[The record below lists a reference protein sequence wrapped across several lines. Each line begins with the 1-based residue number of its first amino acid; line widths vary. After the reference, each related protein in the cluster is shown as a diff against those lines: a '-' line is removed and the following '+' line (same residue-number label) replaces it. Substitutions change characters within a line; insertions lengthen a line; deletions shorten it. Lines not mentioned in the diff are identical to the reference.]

1 MQWSRLEFSTLFL
14 ETVSIS
20 VLVAN
25 ALLDMDA
32 ESKVLLL
39 VGDKCGGG
47 SGVVVTGVEW
57 IAVKF

>member
-14 ETVSIS
+14 KTVSIL

-32 ESKVLLL
+32 ESNVLLL

-47 SGVVVTGVEW
+47 SGVVVTVVE
-57 IAVKF
+57 